1 VLLTN
6 ISIYWF
12 TGTVTSSMRL
22 YREAAKSPLLL
33 NEAERIKPPLGFA
46 SFPKELVVPPLEW
59 VERFFDVAQWT
70 DMPCGGHFAALEQ
83 PELLAKDIR
92 AFFQS
97 SRTVV

>member
-1 VLLTN
+1 
-6 ISIYWF
+6 
-12 TGTVTSSMRL
+12 MRL
-22 YREAAKSPLLL
+22 YSEAAKSPLQLK
-33 NEAERIKPPLGFA
+33 EAERIKPPLGFA
-46 SFPKELVVPPLEW
+46 NFPKELVVPPLEW
-59 VERFFDVAQWT
+59 VERFFGVARWT